1 MARPYIF
8 HGADMDI
15 RRILLSGGLAS
26 ILAFNVVCPCASA
39 SNPPPLGDTDAAL
52 DLLLTRKAQE
62 ILNGYRLRESKSL
75 GATVSAS
82 VDISQRRMV
91 IRFGPGI
98 LPMEDDHSL
107 EEMEQYLRNT
117 LEGYVL
123 QAGVGEVEIVVLYE
137 GKLYWEHFPRSV
149 IAPRQAVPRQT
160 GGSAI
165 VSAGHGLLRVHPGL
179 QWEFQRPEWHGIRED
194 LITPGYADELARL
207 LADRGG
213 LTVHRARRVGNDV
226 HPDSM
231 QPWQEMSARYNLRNL
246 LPERTDIW
254 HHFAGSNRNDREVLD
269 DIRARPYYANHLGVD
284 AMLSIHTNAGDP
296 VARGTRVHYHA
307 SKPGDRLLADI
318 TLCYMRE
325 IINSQDGY
333 VEFPVPRSGAAAGH
347 GENSFAAM
355 PSLVVEVAFH
365 TNAADAAALQ
375 DPVFR
380 TASMKGVEKGYRLFR
395 EGKDCLPLKAEPIGG
410 IHLSAGGSKQVD
422 VVFEGYPQYPIEL
435 ITTNVGCPPGWTCT
449 DGRVRIET
457 PDAKPSQITL
467 RCENAGSAP
476 IFWDTQVVDDDGVK
490 SPPVR
495 HWVQCTRRPGGAV
508 SGPGVTAGIEA
519 ATAG

>member
-1 MARPYIF
+1 
-8 HGADMDI
+8 MDI
-15 RRILLSGGLAS
+15 KRAFRSGGLAS
-26 ILAFNVVCPCASA
+26 VLACSVACLCASA
-39 SNPPPLGDTDAAL
+39 SHPPPLGETDPAL

-62 ILNGYRLRESKSL
+62 ILDVHRLRESKPL
-75 GATVSAS
+75 GASVTAS
-82 VDISQRRMV
+82 VDISQRKMV

-98 LPMEDDHSL
+98 LPLEDDHSL
-107 EEMEQYLRNT
+107 EEMEQYVRNT

-137 GKLYWEHFPRSV
+137 GRLYWEHFPRSV
-149 IAPRQAVPRQT
+149 ITPLQALPRQA
-160 GGSAI
+160 GGSVL
-165 VSAGHGLLRVHPGL
+165 VSASHGLLRVHPGL
-179 QWEFQRPEWHGIRED
+179 QWEFQRPERHGIRED

-207 LADRGG
+207 LADRAD
-213 LTVHRARRVGNDV
+213 LTVHRARRVGNDI
-226 HPDSM
+226 HPESM
-231 QPWQEMSARYNLRNL
+231 HPWQEMSARYHLKSL
-246 LPERTDIW
+246 LPDRTDIW
-254 HHFAGSNRNDREVLD
+254 HHFASSNRNDREVLD

-284 AMLSIHTNAGDP
+284 GMLSLHTNAGDP
-296 VARGTRVHYHA
+296 VARGSRVHYHP
-307 SKPGDRLLADI
+307 SKPGDRLLADL

-333 VEFPVPRSGAAAGH
+333 GEFPVPSSGVPAGH
-347 GENSFAAM
+347 GENSFATM

-395 EGKDCLPLKAEPIGG
+395 EGKDCTPLKAEPIDG
-410 IHLSAGGSKQVD
+410 INLSQGDSRQID

-435 ITTNVGCPPGWTCT
+435 ITTNVGCPPGWICT
-449 DGRVRIET
+449 GGRVRIET

-476 IFWDTQVVDDDGVK
+476 VFWNTQVVDDDGVK

-495 HWVQCTRRPGGAV
+495 HWVQCIRRPGGAV
-508 SGPGVTAGIEA
+508 ASPVVPHDLEA